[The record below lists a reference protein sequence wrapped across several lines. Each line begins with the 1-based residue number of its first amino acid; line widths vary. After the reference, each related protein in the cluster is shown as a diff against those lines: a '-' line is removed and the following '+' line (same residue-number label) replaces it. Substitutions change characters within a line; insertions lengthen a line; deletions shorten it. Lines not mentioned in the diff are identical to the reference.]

1 MMNQHRLIQ
10 YHLITDH
17 HQYRQPIHEIAQQAE
32 LNGIRYFQL
41 REKLIAKRELL
52 YIANHIRP
60 ELDQTKFIV
69 NGHLDVALACQADG
83 VHLQAGNISVKEV
96 RKKFPQ
102 LVIGYS
108 AHSRE
113 EVVEAELQGADYVFV
128 SPIFPPISKK
138 GNLPA
143 LGIQK
148 YQEWSSLVHIP
159 VFALGG
165 ITSVNVSELAHAGC
179 HCVAG
184 ISLFLRNGRFTTE
197 ALVL

>member
-1 MMNQHRLIQ
+1 MNHHRSIQ

-41 REKLIAKRELL
+41 REKQIAKRELL
-52 YIANHIRP
+52 DIANHIRP

-69 NGHLDVALACQADG
+69 NSHLDVALACQADG

-96 RKKFPQ
+96 RKNFPR
-102 LVIGYS
+102 LLIGYS

-113 EVVEAELQGADYVFV
+113 EVLAAESEGADYVFI
-128 SPIFPPISKK
+128 SPIFPPISKQ
-138 GNLPA
+138 GDLPA
-143 LGIQK
+143 LGIEK
-148 YQEWSSLVHIP
+148 LKEWSSLVRIP

-165 ITSVNVSELAHAGC
+165 ITATNLSEVANAGC

-184 ISLFLRNGRFTTE
+184 ISLFIRNGQFTAE
-197 ALVL
+197 GLVL